1 MQKVTAEIAMN
12 VKRISEK
19 IGNSE
24 TNADNLLNA
33 MRTVQHSSQQIETLT
48 NKVGVIERQIKDSG
62 LGKGLQLVMIMS
74 LKLIV
79 SIPNSGREA
88 KSKGSEDIAL
98 YWSSKLHKS

>member
-1 MQKVTAEIAMN
+1 MTAEIAMN

-62 LGKGLQLVMIMS
+62 LGISLLKMLQILAVTECCYFCPSQSMI
-74 LKLIV
+74 KLQ
-79 SIPNSGREA
+79 
-88 KSKGSEDIAL
+88 
-98 YWSSKLHKS
+98 SSKPR

>member
-1 MQKVTAEIAMN
+1 MLIVVLDCIWSYTMLVFLELSQKVTAEIAMN

-62 LGKGLQLVMIMS
+62 LGK
-74 LKLIV
+74 
-79 SIPNSGREA
+79 
-88 KSKGSEDIAL
+88 
-98 YWSSKLHKS
+98 

>member
-1 MQKVTAEIAMN
+1 MTAEIAMN

-62 LGKGLQLVMIMS
+62 LGISVVKVYYVSNIMC
-74 LKLIV
+74 
-79 SIPNSGREA
+79 A
-88 KSKGSEDIAL
+88 
-98 YWSSKLHKS
+98 

>member
-1 MQKVTAEIAMN
+1 MSIFNEIFITIGLLIEFSVNLSTALQFQKVTAEIAMN

-48 NKVGVIERQIKDSG
+48 NKVGVIERQIKDAG
-62 LGKGLQLVMIMS
+62 LGKRFSFCGYENI
-74 LKLIV
+74 
-79 SIPNSGREA
+79 NSF
-88 KSKGSEDIAL
+88 
-98 YWSSKLHKS
+98 

>member
-1 MQKVTAEIAMN
+1 MN

-62 LGKGLQLVMIMS
+62 LG
-74 LKLIV
+74 
-79 SIPNSGREA
+79 R
-88 KSKGSEDIAL
+88 
-98 YWSSKLHKS
+98 

>member
-1 MQKVTAEIAMN
+1 MTAEIAMN

-62 LGKGLQLVMIMS
+62 LGKGLMLIMIMS

-79 SIPNSGREA
+79 
-88 KSKGSEDIAL
+88 IAL
-98 YWSSKLHKS
+98 SWSLKLHKS

>member
-1 MQKVTAEIAMN
+1 MTAEIAMN

-62 LGKGLQLVMIMS
+62 LGISLISVYYVSNIMC
-74 LKLIV
+74 
-79 SIPNSGREA
+79 A
-88 KSKGSEDIAL
+88 
-98 YWSSKLHKS
+98 

>member
-62 LGKGLQLVMIMS
+62 LGKGL
-74 LKLIV
+74 K
-79 SIPNSGREA
+79 
-88 KSKGSEDIAL
+88 
-98 YWSSKLHKS
+98 

>member
-1 MQKVTAEIAMN
+1 MN

-62 LGKGLQLVMIMS
+62 LGISPVKVYF
-74 LKLIV
+74 V
-79 SIPNSGREA
+79 SNIICA
-88 KSKGSEDIAL
+88 
-98 YWSSKLHKS
+98 

>member
-1 MQKVTAEIAMN
+1 MTAEIAMN
-12 VKRISEK
+12 IKRISEK

-62 LGKGLQLVMIMS
+62 LGISLISVYYVSNIMC
-74 LKLIV
+74 
-79 SIPNSGREA
+79 A
-88 KSKGSEDIAL
+88 
-98 YWSSKLHKS
+98 